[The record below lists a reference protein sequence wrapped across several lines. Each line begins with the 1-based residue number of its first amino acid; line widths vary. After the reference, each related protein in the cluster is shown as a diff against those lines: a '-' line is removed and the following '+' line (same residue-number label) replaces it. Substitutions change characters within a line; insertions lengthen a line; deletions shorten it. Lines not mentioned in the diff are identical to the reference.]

1 MKYVLHTYCL
11 KIPIIFAIQSIFYY
25 HFSVLAL
32 WLLPG
37 LISSVAESDIEESF
51 AEELYLKPLTD
62 GKVLAYAQFTTLS
75 GRYMLTLISDHL
87 C

>member
-1 MKYVLHTYCL
+1 M
-11 KIPIIFAIQSIFYY
+11 Y

-75 GRYMLTLISDHL
+75 GRYVLALITCVKKILVEKLVLFHFEEKIKSQ
-87 C
+87 